1 MKLTRQEI
9 LKLAVSTMYI
19 GLLIDLIGPGVF
31 YVAGQLIRGSNI
43 VSAVEPEPLQML
55 GYMLLF
61 VSAAEIAL
69 VVVLRRR
76 WINAKSS
83 QLRLARQRPVFY
95 RQLKI
100 MFIILYL
107 IALTPSVYGFLYFI
121 LGGKESFFV
130 LMLVISLIGYML
142 IKMKPDAMEETLR
155 DIELEDVD

>member
-43 VSAVEPEPLQML
+43 VSAVKQEPLQML

-76 WINAKSS
+76 WINAKSP

-142 IKMKPDAMEETLR
+142 IKMKPDAMEEALG